1 MYVCALSINN
11 VVKEK
16 SLNTHF
22 SVLTYYMQ
30 CVADYSVCVHTFVET
45 LELLR
50 VKLLRYDSIRTCIY
64 AYTCVCI
71 EHTLI

>member
-30 CVADYSVCVHTFVET
+30 CVADYSVCVHTLVET
-45 LELLR
+45 LGVATSEIDQ
-50 VKLLRYDSIRTCIY
+50 V
-64 AYTCVCI
+64 
-71 EHTLI
+71 